1 MRKKAE
7 NEMGI
12 TLIALI
18 VTIIVLII
26 LASISIGTLTGKNGI
41 IGQSKD
47 AKEQTEIAEER
58 ETIQISAVQA
68 AELDRYGY
76 VTEENLRN
84 QLDKNIGKGKYELNV
99 IEEKFEITYVE
110 SNRSYYV
117 DKDGNIE
124 NKEELT
130 PEEAAKIIDGI
141 VTDDGIL
148 AETAGGT
155 VKFKE
160 NDLYI
165 EDFIQEIDMEDAKII
180 TQNGIRKKVYN
191 CFVDNGGKVYTWGDN
206 NYGQLGNGTYEDT
219 YEPICISET
228 QEVLKEKKIIN
239 IYTNK
244 YTIVALDSD
253 GKVYTWGYNY
263 SGQLGNGTNQDSNIP
278 ICISDIENSTLKG
291 KHIKDI
297 CMNESTVVALDDRG
311 KVYTWGDNDYGQ
323 LGNGTNENSY
333 EPICISDIEESEL
346 KDRNI
351 QEISIK
357 EDTIIAKDETK
368 EILVW
373 GRFTKNEDIKFPTPA
388 TISDTSKIVD
398 ICIDTYDYD
407 NAILLDSNGKVY
419 TYGDNDCGQLGDGT
433 NNDSYYV
440 PICISDIEGNVLKGK
455 KIDYIYIYRNSVIVK
470 DEQGKLYTWGYNY
483 GGRLGNGK
491 EYEDSNIPV
500 CISDINGNDLK
511 DKCIEKID
519 IIEWNDVYAYI
530 ITVID
535 SKGNAYIWGTCS
547 NISFSSPTCING
559 EENMAL
565 FNKTLKN
572 YVTDG
577 NGRVWITTEGKMYY
591 IEYMVMV

>member
-1 MRKKAE
+1 
-7 NEMGI
+7 
-12 TLIALI
+12 
-18 VTIIVLII
+18 
-26 LASISIGTLTGKNGI
+26 
-41 IGQSKD
+41 
-47 AKEQTEIAEER
+47 
-58 ETIQISAVQA
+58 
-68 AELDRYGY
+68 
-76 VTEENLRN
+76 
-84 QLDKNIGKGKYELNV
+84 
-99 IEEKFEITYVE
+99 
-110 SNRSYYV
+110 
-117 DKDGNIE
+117 
-124 NKEELT
+124 
-130 PEEAAKIIDGI
+130 
-141 VTDDGIL
+141 
-148 AETAGGT
+148 
-155 VKFKE
+155 
-160 NDLYI
+160 
-165 EDFIQEIDMEDAKII
+165 MEDAKII

-206 NYGQLGNGTYEDT
+206 NYG
-219 YEPICISET
+219 
-228 QEVLKEKKIIN
+228 K
-239 IYTNK
+239 
-244 YTIVALDSD
+244 
-253 GKVYTWGYNY
+253 
-263 SGQLGNGTNQDSNIP
+263 
-278 ICISDIENSTLKG
+278 
-291 KHIKDI
+291 
-297 CMNESTVVALDDRG
+297 
-311 KVYTWGDNDYGQ
+311 

-373 GRFTKNEDIKFPTPA
+373 GRFTENEDIKFPTPA

-419 TYGDNDCGQLGDGT
+419 TYGDNDYGQLGDGT

-440 PICISDIEGNVLKGK
+440 PICISDIEGNELKGK

-500 CISDINGNDLK
+500 CISDINGNDLE

-519 IIEWNDVYAYI
+519 IIEWNGAYAYI

-535 SKGNAYIWGTCS
+535 SEGNAYIWGTCS
-547 NISFSSPTCING
+547 NISFSYPTCING

-591 IEYMVMV
+591 SKYMVMV